1 MLINNLVDLFTKLK
15 SIHQWTF
22 KTLWSREKQ
31 RWKELPTANKSGIEL
46 SPLDKREITIYK
58 SVPLNRKTKLLRPC
72 NYHRKNT
79 PMIKQKWSIP
89 FKGFSLRSISQMRHE
104 KQFSLFPFFCSD
116 SIGFWVNRTE
126 LWNNMAT
133 YWELG

>member
-1 MLINNLVDLFTKLK
+1 MLINNLVDLFTKLE

-58 SVPLNRKTKLLRPC
+58 SVPLNRKTKLLRPITTEKIHQC
-72 NYHRKNT
+72 YNKNDRFLS
-79 PMIKQKWSIP
+79 KVFLYAVFHKWDMKNSFP
-89 FKGFSLRSISQMRHE
+89 FSL
-104 KQFSLFPFFCSD
+104 FFCSD